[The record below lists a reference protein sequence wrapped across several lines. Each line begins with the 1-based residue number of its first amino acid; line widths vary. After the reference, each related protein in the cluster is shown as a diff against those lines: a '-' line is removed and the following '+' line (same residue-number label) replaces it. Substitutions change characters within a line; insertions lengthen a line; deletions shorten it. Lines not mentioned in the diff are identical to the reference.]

1 MCWDI
6 ETDTEEG
13 MMPSH
18 MLTPHGPE
26 MLKLSG
32 FHISKTEMENK
43 ERIEKRG
50 YTLSKPA
57 YSTAIHSQIYY
68 TMLLS
73 QHFHLNTQYWLWN
86 KTFMT

>member
-1 MCWDI
+1 
-6 ETDTEEG
+6 
-13 MMPSH
+13 MPSH

-26 MLKLSG
+26 MSKLSG

-50 YTLSKPA
+50 YTLSKPV
-57 YSTAIHSQIYY
+57 YRIVTHSQIYC

-73 QHFHLNTQYWLWN
+73 QHIHLNTQY
-86 KTFMT
+86 